1 MIRKNYL
8 IALGAVWTLAVAWT
22 PAFGADLKSPQ
33 LVKTS
38 LQIFA
43 GVYDDMNRKL
53 AAKTYDRLP
62 HENQEFQDGAAAM
75 RDAIAGEPAEFKSRV
90 ESVLQKTLAAST
102 HVAEVSKTHDE
113 SQVRAALNA
122 LADSMK
128 MLAALFPENLRPVAG
143 AAGHHEH
150 G

>member
-1 MIRKNYL
+1 
-8 IALGAVWTLAVAWT
+8 
-22 PAFGADLKSPQ
+22 
-33 LVKTS
+33 
-38 LQIFA
+38 
-43 GVYDDMNRKL
+43 
-53 AAKTYDRLP
+53 
-62 HENQEFQDGAAAM
+62 M

-113 SQVRAALNA
+113 SQLRAALNA

-143 AAGHHEH
+143 AAGQH
-150 G
+150 GHG

>member
-33 LVKTS
+33 LAKTS

-53 AAKTYDRLP
+53 AAKT
-62 HENQEFQDGAAAM
+62 
-75 RDAIAGEPAEFKSRV
+75 
-90 ESVLQKTLAAST
+90 
-102 HVAEVSKTHDE
+102 
-113 SQVRAALNA
+113 
-122 LADSMK
+122 
-128 MLAALFPENLRPVAG
+128 
-143 AAGHHEH
+143 
-150 G
+150 

>member
-1 MIRKNYL
+1 MLRKNCL
-8 IALGAVWTLAVAWT
+8 FALGALLIVVSASV
-22 PAFGADLKSPQ
+22 PAFAADLKSPD

-75 RDAIAGEPAEFKSRV
+75 HDAIAGEQPKFKSQV
-90 ESVLQKTLAAST
+90 ESVLQETLAAAT
-102 HVAEVSKTHDE
+102 HVADVSRTHDDA
-113 SQVRAALNA
+113 QVRTALNA

-128 MLAALFPENLRPVAG
+128 KLNAFFPENLRP
-143 AAGHHEH
+143 
-150 G
+150 